1 MKASVDLVQLG
12 SYAWYLEQA
21 VTTISRKRKAD
32 RLVRTAIQA
41 LSSKLKVIACSLRP
55 ALTKPV
61 LPHITAD
68 HVPADLRH
76 KKRNSGGRVATYVI
90 LEKIE
95 QFLRE
100 LPGTYRRNGV
110 KICKLRI

>member
-1 MKASVDLVQLG
+1 MDLVQLA
-12 SYAWYLEQA
+12 SYGWYLEQA
-21 VTTISRKRKAD
+21 VTTISQKRKAD
-32 RLVRTAIQA
+32 RTVRDVMQA
-41 LSSKLKVIACSLRP
+41 LSTKLKNIACSLRP
-55 ALTKPV
+55 AIAKPLLSHV
-61 LPHITAD
+61 TAD

-76 KKRNSGGRVATYVI
+76 KKRKAGGRVATYVI

-110 KICKLRI
+110 KICKYRP